1 MPRKSPAKRKGAQ
14 DDPEQAK
21 RFMETAKA
29 IGGSEDP
36 KDFDK
41 AFSKI
46 SRPVAG
52 GARRKTAE

>member
-21 RFMETAKA
+21 RFVETAKA

-36 KDFDK
+36 KDFDRVFK
-41 AFSKI
+41 K
-46 SRPVAG
+46 VAPSG
-52 GARRKTAE
+52 KTS